1 MNSILLKVQKYLDQV
16 SKSPTQVDK
25 KLVEEFGEACK
36 KALLKQFTEDRSSK
50 FELRMSNVGRPLCQ
64 LQMEAKGIK
73 GEGQPYNV
81 KVRNTFGDMIE
92 ALALFIMKSAG
103 VEIKNEQKQVKYKFN
118 GEEIEG
124 RQDVEIDE
132 KIWDIK
138 SASPYSFE
146 KKFGEDGGFNE
157 VVKDDTFGYAS
168 QGFLYGES
176 QKKNFGGWIVINK
189 STGEWAVCETP
200 KLVEPYKSDA
210 IKKAKDN
217 VKAIK
222 DGIPFKRQY
231 DAIEETFRGKP
242 TGNKVLGL
250 ACSFCPYKLP
260 CWGSKLQL
268 LPQQQSKGKNPKW
281 VWYTEVNNPKR
292 RKSLRNWVGI
302 SLRGLVS
309 TFTDYD
315 LFCNI

>member
-36 KALLKQFTEDRSSK
+36 KALLKQFTEDRNSK
-50 FELRMSNVGRPLCQ
+50 FEVRMSNVGRPLCQ

-73 GEGQPYNV
+73 GEGAPYNS
-81 KVRNTFGDMIE
+81 KMRNTFGDLIE
-92 ALALFIMKSAG
+92 ALSIFVMKSAG
-103 VEIKNEQKQVKYKFN
+103 VEIKNEQKEVTHKLGKQSIDGK
-118 GEEIEG
+118 
-124 RQDVEIDE
+124 QDVEIDN
-132 KIWDIK
+132 KVWDIK

-168 QGFLYGES
+168 QGFLYAES
-176 QKKNFGGWIVINK
+176 QSKDFGGWIVINK
-189 STGEWAVCETP
+189 STGEWTVCETP
-200 KLVEPYKSDA
+200 KLVEPHKSDA

-217 VKAIK
+217 IKAIK
-222 DGIPFKRQY
+222 DGVPFKRQY

-281 VWYTEVNNPKR
+281 VWYTEVNNPKQEEA
-292 RKSLRNWVGI
+292 SA
-302 SLRGLVS
+302 
-309 TFTDYD
+309 
-315 LFCNI
+315 

>member
-1 MNSILLKVQKYLDQV
+1 MNNILLKVQKYLDKV
-16 SKSPTQVDK
+16 SKSPAQVDK
-25 KLVEEFGEACK
+25 TLVEEFGEACK
-36 KALLKQFTEDRSSK
+36 KALLKQFSETRSNK
-50 FELRMSNVGRPLCQ
+50 FELRMSNAGRPLCQ

-73 GEGQPYNV
+73 GEGQPYNA
-81 KVRNTFGDMIE
+81 KVRNTFGDIIE

-103 VEIKNEQKQVKYKFN
+103 VKIKNEQKQVKYKFN

-146 KKFGEDGGFNE
+146 KKFGEDGGFSE

-168 QGFLYGES
+168 QGFLYAES
-176 QKKNFGGWIVINK
+176 QKKDFGGWIVINK
-189 STGEWAVCETP
+189 STGEWTVCETP
-200 KLVEPYKSDA
+200 KLVEPYKTNALTKAVDN
-210 IKKAKDN
+210 IKALKEG
-217 VKAIK
+217 V
-222 DGIPFKRQY
+222 PFKRQY

-281 VWYTEVNNPKR
+281 VWYTEVNNPKQEEE
-292 RKSLRNWVGI
+292 SA
-302 SLRGLVS
+302 
-309 TFTDYD
+309 
-315 LFCNI
+315 